1 MYDAFGDVC
10 IFLFNQELP
19 KTTTT
24 KMTNILNSP
33 ANSRKLK
40 IELAVTVDAMDP
52 FVRAT
57 YKLEDDGPLSIT
69 AYECV
74 RSLYPHIS
82 MRTSVMLMLL
92 LDNLLVETE
101 CMSSS

>member
-1 MYDAFGDVC
+1 
-10 IFLFNQELP
+10 
-19 KTTTT
+19 
-24 KMTNILNSP
+24 MTDILNSS

-57 YKLEDDGPLSIT
+57 YKLEGDGPLSIT

-74 RSLYPHIS
+74 CSLYAH
-82 MRTSVMLMLL
+82 TSVRNFHNVNAVARQLAGGY
-92 LDNLLVETE
+92 NA
-101 CMSSS
+101 